1 MNRLAK
7 LPFASC
13 GYILPAYK
21 PNITSPGFFKV
32 TEPTGLFFQ
41 ADERAKAM
49 RESVDVM
56 RLSQIVQSN
65 LESEMNDNATPD
77 AEITA
82 DNQVHL
88 MNADAE
94 VDFRERSEEGKS
106 S

>member
-1 MNRLAK
+1 MPYDAQCSE
-7 LPFASC
+7 AS
-13 GYILPAYK
+13 
-21 PNITSPGFFKV
+21 
-32 TEPTGLFFQ
+32 GLQ
-41 ADERAKAM
+41 LQVDERAKAM

-65 LESEMNDNATPD
+65 LESEMNDSGTQD

-94 VDFRERSEEGKS
+94 VDFRERPEESKPL
-106 S
+106 